1 MDVFGPIMVRMSC
14 IWLPIHVQCCWKH
27 TALISSSL
35 VTPIVHQ
42 EEEMDDSVVM
52 NCSNLRKHWCMV
64 SCCNKGVSLLMLS
77 DRFLH
82 FLFHAFLFIVI
93 QIGRT

>member
-1 MDVFGPIMVRMSC
+1 MYLAAYTCTVLLEAHCSHFQFPSD
-14 IWLPIHVQCCWKH
+14 
-27 TALISSSL
+27 
-35 VTPIVHQ
+35 PIVHQ